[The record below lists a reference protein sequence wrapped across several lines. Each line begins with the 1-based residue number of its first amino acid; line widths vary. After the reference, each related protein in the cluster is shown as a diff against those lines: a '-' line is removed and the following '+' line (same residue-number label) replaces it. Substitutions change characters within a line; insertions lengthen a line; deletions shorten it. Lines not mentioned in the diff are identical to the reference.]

1 MKKYGLGRFLID
13 LLLTTLTG
21 GLWLA
26 YLIFK
31 FIRTNTK

>member
-1 MKKYGLGRFLID
+1 MKYGLGRFLID
-13 LLLTTLTG
+13 LILTALTG
-21 GLWLA
+21 GLWLV